1 MPNPTRRHGLSVVVS
16 ALLLSVAVDASARS
30 GMDESRSSSV
40 GAAGSASAENKQPI
54 YPNATRKAPK
64 PSASSPQ
71 MTAKLQALRD
81 EFKRKDALARADVYP
96 QLRASADAILADPA
110 ISAYER
116 AVANMVGGFAADRV
130 DDPVVIDYLSRAVEA
145 DALDND
151 DHFQSMLMLAQALS
165 KKDPAKALALLER
178 FESQTRTQDPTV
190 LLIKGNVLNAM
201 GRYPQSIVAIR
212 QAIARFGAADSDKK
226 RGGELLLAS
235 VYISAGQMGDAD
247 TLIDAMLAER
257 GSDSEGMA
265 LLVMAYLSNGKDPA
279 KAIAL
284 GDKVLKKNPGNAPL
298 RLTLA
303 QIYLRGRLVDQA
315 IALMDELNAAGRL
328 DDGGR
333 QALLGMA
340 TDAFVGPSAPA
351 AKFADALLATNP
363 GDAALKARITEFRK
377 ASRP

>member
-1 MPNPTRRHGLSVVVS
+1 MSKPTHGHCLSAAVS
-16 ALLLSVAVDASARS
+16 ALLLLTAADVSAGP
-30 GMDESRSSSV
+30 GMDQGRSSSV
-40 GAAGSASAENKQPI
+40 SASASAENKQPI
-54 YPNATRKAPK
+54 YPDATRKAPA
-64 PSASSPQ
+64 PSASSPR
-71 MTAKLQALRD
+71 MTAKVQALRD
-81 EFKRKDALARADVYP
+81 EFKRQDALGRADVYP
-96 QLRASADAILADPA
+96 QLRASADIILADRS
-110 ISAYER
+110 ISTYER

-130 DDPVVIDYLSRAVEA
+130 DDPVVIDYLTRAVEA

-165 KKDPAKALALLER
+165 KNDPAKALALLER

-201 GRYPQSIVAIR
+201 GRYRQSIVAIQ
-212 QAIARFGAADSDKK
+212 QAIARFGAADGDKK

-235 VYISAGQMGDAD
+235 VYISAGQMGEAD

-265 LLVMAYLSNGKDPA
+265 LLVMAYLANGKDPA

-284 GDKVLKKNPGNAPL
+284 GDKVLAKNPGNAPL

-303 QIYLRGRLVDQA
+303 QIYLRGRRVDDA

-340 TDAFVGPSAPA
+340 SDAFEGPSAPA

-363 GDAALKARITEFRK
+363 GDAALKARITELRK
-377 ASRP
+377 ASGP

>member
-1 MPNPTRRHGLSVVVS
+1 MPNPTRRYGLSITVS
-16 ALLLSVAVDASARS
+16 ALLLSVAVDASARP
-30 GMDESRSSSV
+30 GMDASRPLL
-40 GAAGSASAENKQPI
+40 ASASAPAENKQPI

-116 AVANMVGGFAADRV
+116 AVANMVGGAAADRV
-130 DDPVVIDYLSRAVEA
+130 DDPAAIDYLNRAVEA

-165 KKDPAKALALLER
+165 NNDPAKALALLER

-212 QAIARFGAADSDKK
+212 QAIARFGAADGDKR

-235 VYISAGQMGDAD
+235 VYISAGQMGEAD
-247 TLIDAMLAER
+247 RLIDAMLAER

-265 LLVMAYLSNGKDPA
+265 LLVMAYLSNGQDPA

-284 GDKVLKKNPGNAPL
+284 ADRVLAKNPGNAPL
-298 RLTLA
+298 RLTLT
-303 QIYLRGRLVDQA
+303 QIYVRGRLVDQA
-315 IALMDELNAAGRL
+315 IALMDELNAAGQL

-333 QALLGMA
+333 QILLGMA

-363 GDAALKARITEFRK
+363 GDAVLKARITEFRK